1 MLNYDQCESY
11 IGLALNNLLKIAFKK
26 LFKMFQKE
34 DPKLL
39 ISLLKS
45 CSKVFQ
51 PTFRKV
57 VN

>member
-11 IGLALNNLLKIAFKK
+11 IGLALNKLLKIALKK

-45 CSKVFQ
+45 CSKVFRAI
-51 PTFRKV
+51 FRKV